1 MTETPIVAI
10 RGLGLWMDGYP
21 SVPAWSLRIPD
32 PDADKP
38 TGKAFDRINRRRAGK
53 MGRAIADAAAE
64 AMEQAVVDTSSIS
77 TVVGSSI
84 GEATTMIGLLEQM
97 WREKTPM
104 SPAAFTVSV
113 HNAASGLLSI
123 SNKNTGFTTSLA
135 ADEDTPGVAMLEAIG
150 LVLDRGLP
158 ALVVCADE
166 AAPLK
171 LLKDAPNWD
180 LIAGAIV
187 LAPLEKDSPHLAR
200 VRVLCG
206 QEATLP
212 EADLTQN
219 LVHNPQAGI
228 LNMIDAV
235 LQGATGSVRLDRN
248 TGCGYAAE
256 LDFAGTR

>member
-1 MTETPIVAI
+1 MNVWPVT
-10 RGLGLWMDGYP
+10 RG
-21 SVPAWSLRIPD
+21 SL
-32 PDADKP
+32 
-38 TGKAFDRINRRRAGK
+38 
-53 MGRAIADAAAE
+53 
-64 AMEQAVVDTSSIS
+64 VV
-77 TVVGSSI
+77 
-84 GEATTMIGLLEQM
+84 
-97 WREKTPM
+97 
-104 SPAAFTVSV
+104 F
-113 HNAASGLLSI
+113 GLLSA
-123 SNKNTGFTTSLA
+123 TAAGCAPA
-135 ADEDTPGVAMLEAIG
+135 ADPVEEAAPMVAEYTPPAFNPESRDLTKADIERMMDELSNWGRWGPTDQLGAANLITPAKRLEAIG

-212 EADLTQN
+212 AADLTQN